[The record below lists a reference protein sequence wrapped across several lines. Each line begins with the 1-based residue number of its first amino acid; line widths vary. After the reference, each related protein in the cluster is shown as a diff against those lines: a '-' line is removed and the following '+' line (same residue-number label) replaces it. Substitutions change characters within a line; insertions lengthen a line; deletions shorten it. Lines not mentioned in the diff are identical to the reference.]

1 MGERPG
7 GRPSAGKAPRRTA
20 QRILQAALVQF
31 NRFGEPNVSISQVA
45 AELRISPGN
54 LHYHY
59 RTKDD
64 LVNALFGEF
73 DAKLAPLL
81 EAAPQVSDLEDA
93 WFLLHSL
100 IELIWQYRFL
110 YRDLNYLLGKNRLLE
125 TRFQSIL
132 QDKTRAMQSLLSG
145 LSGNDILRIEAQE
158 IIATATNMVLL
169 LSYWLSYE
177 FVLDPRHA
185 LEDANAERAML
196 RGARQ
201 TLSMFAPYVQS
212 MHRAHMQALCG
223 AYDERAAPVL
233 GQT

>member
-7 GRPSAGKAPRRTA
+7 RRPSAGKAPRRTA

-145 LSGNDILRIEAQE
+145 LSSNDILRIEAQE

-212 MHRAHMQALCG
+212 IHRAHMQELCG

>member
-7 GRPSAGKAPRRTA
+7 RRPSAGKAPRRTA
-20 QRILQAALVQF
+20 QRILQTALAQF
-31 NRFGEPNVSISQVA
+31 NRFGEPNVSVSQIA
-45 AELRISPGN
+45 AELRISAGN

-73 DAKLAPLL
+73 DARLAPLL
-81 EAAPQVSDLEDA
+81 EATHEAQDLEDA
-93 WFLLHSL
+93 WFVLHSL
-100 IELIWQYRFL
+100 FELIWQYRFL
-110 YRDLNYLLGKNRLLE
+110 YRDLNHLLGKNRLLE

-132 QDKTRAMQSLLSG
+132 QDKTRAMQALLAG
-145 LSGNDILRIEAQE
+145 LSGNDVLSIEAQE
-158 IIATATNMVLL
+158 IGNAATSMVLL

-185 LEDANAERAML
+185 LEDANAEQAML

-201 TLSMFAPYVQS
+201 ALGMLRPYVRGG
-212 MHRAHMQALCG
+212 HRAHMQALCG
-223 AYDERAAPVL
+223 TYDQHAAPESS
-233 GQT
+233 